1 MLAARRICTL
11 LLAAALAAGQRPAVI
26 SRKARYLLFPPGS
39 NMGIEVALSVPVRK
53 SVNVAMNIE
62 ANYVL
67 PDNVTYFFP
76 DLVPGLGQGRLAE
89 SFGITRRRTYT
100 TIITMLNRV
109 GLDGRSCLLRAIC
122 EAAETPLQ
130 HNGLFGDLL
139 HVIFT
144 PSSSNDE
151 QLGADFAAAEQQ
163 GVDGDD
169 CGTLYSQCPRGLF
182 QMFTALG

>member
-1 MLAARRICTL
+1 MIVARSLSTL
-11 LLAAALAAGQRPAVI
+11 LLAAVLAAAQRPAVI

-39 NMGIEVALSVPVRK
+39 NMGIEVALSIPVRK

-76 DLVPGLGQGRLAE
+76 ELVPSLDQGRLAE

-100 TIITMLNRV
+100 TVITMLNRI
-109 GLDGRSCLLRAIC
+109 GFDGRSCLLRAIC
-122 EAAETPLQ
+122 EASETPLH

-144 PSSSNDE
+144 PSTSNDE
-151 QLGADFAAAEQQ
+151 QLGPDFSTAEQK
-163 GVDGDD
+163 GVEGGD
-169 CGTLYSQCPRGLF
+169 CKALYPNCPKGLF
-182 QMFTALG
+182 DMFTALG